1 MAAISQA
8 KKKTIKERKGG
19 KTPSTSPLKS
29 VFNCPSSLVLLTSK
43 MAGLH
48 YSKKKKNHR
57 SEGQNIPALQAIMS
71 HAKDIEKMLR

>member
-1 MAAISQA
+1 MAAILQA

-29 VFNCPSSLVLLTSK
+29 VFNCPNSLILLTSK

-48 YSKKKKNHR
+48 YSKKT
-57 SEGQNIPALQAIMS
+57 SSIGG
-71 HAKDIEKMLR
+71 AKDIENF